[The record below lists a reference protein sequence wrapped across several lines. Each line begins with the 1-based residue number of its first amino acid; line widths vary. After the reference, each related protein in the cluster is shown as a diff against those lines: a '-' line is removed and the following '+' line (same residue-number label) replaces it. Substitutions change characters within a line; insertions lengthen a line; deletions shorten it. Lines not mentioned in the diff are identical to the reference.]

1 MKEESSELQYYDKA
15 QFVIVEDD
23 PITLRIF
30 SEILATAGF
39 VCHPFSCPID
49 ALEFIKSAE
58 GISAILTDIT
68 MPSLS
73 GIQFVEKLRQL
84 EGPSAAIPVVC
95 VSAKATRED
104 VRQALR
110 LGVRD
115 FLDKPVN
122 AEQLVSV
129 LVDVSH
135 KPSTQHAAAPSASD
149 EPQSEGLAGSKL
161 ELLNVFAHEMKTPLN
176 GVLGFSA
183 LLSDRGAQFDAVK
196 THQMAHGIQECGQ
209 DLLNK
214 VNLLIGTFAAETR
227 GGRAKTSVQAAE
239 IIRRV
244 FQKAPPEIHR
254 NTHKIQLIEETR
266 DSHWFIDP
274 THTFEALT
282 QILKNAFQHAPGT
295 AMVSLRVEEHAG
307 SLVFE
312 IQDSGPGMDAQTLES
327 VTAPFGRVDT
337 STTRKTDGLGLG
349 IPFAKKKIEAQG
361 GKFEIVASPEAG
373 TVVRFL
379 FCEHKDGPDI
389 ENAKNSTEQ
398 ASKSRQELGSQSK
411 VFVRG
416 SLTAELGEI
425 ITSTPNMFEA
435 RA

>member
-1 MKEESSELQYYDKA
+1 MKEESFELQNYDTA

-30 SEILATAGF
+30 SETLAAAGF

-49 ALEFIKSAE
+49 ALEFVKSAE
-58 GISAILTDIT
+58 GISAILTDIR

-84 EGPSAAIPVVC
+84 EDPSASIPVVC

-104 VRQALR
+104 LRQALR

-129 LVDVSH
+129 LVDASH
-135 KPSTQHAAAPSASD
+135 KPSARHAAAPSVSQEA
-149 EPQSEGLAGSKL
+149 QGEGLAGAKL
-161 ELLNVFAHEMKTPLN
+161 GLLNVFAHEMKTPLN

-239 IIRRV
+239 IIQRV
-244 FQKAPPEIHR
+244 IQKAPPEIHR
-254 NTHKIQLIEETR
+254 NTHKIQLIDETR

-274 THTFEALT
+274 TQTFEALT

-295 AMVSLRVEEHAG
+295 AKVIIRVMDHAG

-312 IQDSGPGMDAQTLES
+312 IRDSGPGMDTRTLES

-349 IPFAKKKIEAQG
+349 IPFARKKIEAQG
-361 GKFEIVASPEAG
+361 GKFEIVSTPEAG
-373 TVVRFL
+373 TVVRFV
-379 FCEHKDGPDI
+379 FCEHKDVPDI

-398 ASKSRQELGSQSK
+398 ASNWRQDLGSQSK
-411 VFVRG
+411 VIGRG
-416 SLTAELGEI
+416 SLTHELGEI
-425 ITSTPNMFEA
+425 FTSTPKMFEG